1 MEDLSNISDNAT
13 EQPNIPGVVSPI
25 LEFSPDEGLALV
37 LRNAA
42 ARGTAA
48 GIPIYAKLYDS
59 NGDLLPLDSSLRIE
73 YESPGADERRKVS
86 EVRDNLQPYNNLSI
100 TEQQDEE
107 FVDAIKIPL
116 LGESLTVRDI
126 DSFFISIESSA
137 EIDWSN
143 SQLYIEGSTV
153 SEVPME

>member
-1 MEDLSNISDNAT
+1 MEDLSNISEDAEELQNTA
-13 EQPNIPGVVSPI
+13 GVVSPI
-25 LEFSPDEGLALV
+25 LEFTPDEGLAFILS
-37 LRNAA
+37 NAA
-42 ARGTAA
+42 ARGRSP

-59 NGDLLPLDSSLRIE
+59 NGDLLPLGTSVRIE

-107 FVDAIKIPL
+107 FVDAVKIPL
-116 LGESLTVRDI
+116 LGNELEVRDV

-137 EIDWSN
+137 VIDWSN
-143 SQLYIEGSTV
+143 SQLFIEGSV
-153 SEVPME
+153 VEEVQMP